1 MEKILSWLQAFYKMV
16 LRYPVAII
24 GTILLVAFAGVAIA
38 LGQKVQ
44 IGGLLESLWGK
55 KTSDVDV
62 RVLPPPGRVDEEGK
76 VIIPGQSDIGGWT
89 QAPADL
95 PIVKP
100 GMFSNPNE
108 VKVVHPTKGEIA
120 LPLPKGVKNTDVSEV
135 VEVGIDVYE
144 VKNLDRGVDV
154 ESLKKKL

>member
-1 MEKILSWLQAFYKMV
+1 MEKILSWLQSFYKTV

-24 GTILLVAFAGVAIA
+24 GTVLLVAFAVLAVA

-55 KTSDVDV
+55 KTPDVDV

-76 VIIPGQSDIGGWT
+76 VIIPGQSDTGGWV

-120 LPLPKGVKNTDVSEV
+120 LPLPKGVKNTDVEEV
-135 VEVGIDVYE
+135 IEVGVDVYE
-144 VKNLDRGVDV
+144 VKNLDRGVDT
-154 ESLKKKL
+154 ESLRKKL